1 MRNTRTKRA
10 TNPLKILISLIS
22 IGAMALSGSGALRPA
37 PEAGRTWQLYFW
49 TAFFIATAIWSLFRT
64 WKNRPRKKWAQHQ
77 ILVFSALAV
86 LAGQSWGGYSTTAA
100 GIYVFLSLW
109 TAYRGRWPW
118 SLAAP
123 LSAILVELLS
133 AHYTGSLVIAD
144 GRLLMMI
151 IVIFLG
157 FGAAKLWERCQPA
170 AGAHL
175 RLEYDEPEE
184 DRGSLEGDLQSLCE
198 LAHASLGART
208 VAIFLAED
216 QDGLLKL
223 KCFKSHSPAV
233 DREAWLEVGKS
244 FLGWAVRER
253 QGLLYSDYQREVR
266 DLGYYRNHEKVAS
279 VLAMPFGD
287 EKRILGLLVADSD
300 VRGALGEESKLLA
313 AGFAQQA
320 ARLVSLNLKH
330 TALGLEHERLR
341 EWNRRLEMM
350 ASRLRVSEVM
360 DIMKDL
366 VPQLTG
372 CDHLVLLEVLPE
384 VGQARVR
391 LSYPATPAGPAPQA
405 VIDITGTIAEQALK
419 LREWRLVDDF
429 YRRSLAL
436 ARYTAEESRDHGFR
450 SVLIAPLMIDEE
462 CRFLLGM
469 ESRRPNA
476 FEPSLDTIHIIANQ
490 FSLALR
496 SAAMYEE
503 KEALARHDGLT
514 GLWNHRHFQE
524 TLAQLLGSGRRD
536 ALSLLLLDIDHFKKL
551 NDTYGHQTGDV
562 VLKEVAARIKKA
574 VSQYDLAARYGGE
587 EFVIVWPGSDLT
599 QSERL
604 AQELRQ
610 EITGRPFATSAG
622 QLPVTV
628 SLGLASYPIDAQD
641 KDSLI
646 KAADQALYAAKRG
659 GRDRLVCYRHLANHQ
674 EKTEI

>member
-1 MRNTRTKRA
+1 MRNPKKI
-10 TNPLKILISLIS
+10 NPLKILISL
-22 IGAMALSGSGALRPA
+22 MALGAIAVCGSGILRPVSESGPGWPA
-37 PEAGRTWQLYFW
+37 YVW
-49 TAFFIATAIWSLFRT
+49 TALFVATALWSLYRT
-64 WKNRPRKKWAQHQ
+64 WKRCPRKRWAPHQ
-77 ILVFSALAV
+77 ILFFTALAV
-86 LAGQSWGGYSTTAA
+86 LSGQSWGGYDTVAA
-100 GIYVFLSLW
+100 GIYVFLALW
-109 TAYRGRWPW
+109 TAYRGSWPW

-123 LSAILVELLS
+123 LAVILVEPLSAYFTGYSAIGNGRLFLTTFLVLLS
-133 AHYTGSLVIAD
+133 FA
-144 GRLLMMI
+144 
-151 IVIFLG
+151 
-157 FGAAKLWERCQPA
+157 AAKLWERFQPRA
-170 AGAHL
+170 SPS

-184 DRGSLEGDLQSLCE
+184 DRSNLEADLQSLCE

-208 VAIFLAED
+208 VAVFLADDRE
-216 QDGLLKL
+216 GILKL
-223 KCFKSHSPAV
+223 KCYKSHSPAV
-233 DREAWLEVGKS
+233 DREACLEVGKS
-244 FLGWAVRER
+244 FLGWAVREH

-287 EKRILGLLVADSD
+287 ENKILGLLVADSD
-300 VRGALGEESKLLA
+300 LRGGLGEESKLLA

-366 VPQLTG
+366 IPRLTG
-372 CDHLVLLEVLPE
+372 CDHLVLLEVMPE
-384 VGQARVR
+384 VGQAKVR
-391 LSYPATPAGPAPQA
+391 LSYPAIPAGPAPGA
-405 VIDITGTIAEQALK
+405 TIDISGTIAEQAVK

-450 SVLIAPLMIDEE
+450 SVLIAPLIIDEE

-476 FEPSLDTIHIIANQ
+476 FESSLDTIHIVANQ

-503 KEALARHDGLT
+503 KEALAWHDGLT

-562 VLKEVAARIKKA
+562 VLKEVADRIKKT
-574 VSQYDLAARYGGE
+574 VSPYDLAARYGGE
-587 EFVIVWPGSDLT
+587 EFVIVWPGSDLS

-604 AQELRQ
+604 AQGLRK
-610 EITGRPFATSAG
+610 EIAARPFATDAG

-628 SLGLASYPIDAQD
+628 SLGLAAYPVDAQD

-646 KAADQALYAAKRG
+646 RAADQALYEAKRA
-659 GRDRLVCYRHLANHQ
+659 GRDRLVCYRQLPNHQ
-674 EKTEI
+674 AKGGA